1 MSKLRSVFISD
12 VHLGG
17 RFANTGLLLEFLK
30 DIREKKPEN
39 LYLVGDFID
48 GWKLKRN
55 WYWDNN
61 ATLVIRKILSFV
73 KHGTKVYYVA
83 GNHDEFLRT
92 FISDFHLDLGNIYI
106 ADEFIHIAPDGSKNL
121 VIHGD
126 RFDTAIRFM
135 MKYAKW
141 LCTLGDIGYGLLIRL
156 NSAVNWCRR
165 QFGFPYWSLS
175 KAVKSSV
182 KTAGNFVG
190 GFETL
195 LADYAKERECAGV
208 ICGHIHTPAL
218 KPLNGINYYNCGDWV
233 ESCSAILEYQ
243 DGKYELYHHEM
254 KH

>member
-17 RFANTGLLLEFLK
+17 RFAKTGLLLEFLK
-30 DIREKKPEN
+30 DIREKNPEN

-61 ATLVIRKILSFV
+61 CTLVIRKILSFV

-83 GNHDEFLRT
+83 GNHDDFLRT
-92 FISDFHLDLGNIYI
+92 FISDFHIDLGNIYI

-126 RFDTAIRFM
+126 RFDTAIRFL

-141 LCTLGDIGYGLLIRL
+141 VCTLGDIGYGLLIRL
-156 NSAVNWCRR
+156 NSIVNWFRSLC
-165 QFGFPYWSLS
+165 GFPYWSLS
-175 KAVKSSV
+175 KAVKKSV
-182 KTAGNFVG
+182 KSAGNFVG

-195 LADYAKERECAGV
+195 LADYAKDRECNGV

-218 KPLNGINYYNCGDWV
+218 KPLNGVNYYNCGDWV
-233 ESCSAILEYQ
+233 ESCSAILEYH
-243 DGKYELYHHEM
+243 DGNYELYHHEM

>member
-30 DIREKKPEN
+30 EIREKKPEN

-156 NSAVNWCRR
+156 NSAVNWFRR

-218 KPLNGINYYNCGDWV
+218 KSLNGINYYNCGDWV
-233 ESCSAILEYQ
+233 ESCSAIMEYH